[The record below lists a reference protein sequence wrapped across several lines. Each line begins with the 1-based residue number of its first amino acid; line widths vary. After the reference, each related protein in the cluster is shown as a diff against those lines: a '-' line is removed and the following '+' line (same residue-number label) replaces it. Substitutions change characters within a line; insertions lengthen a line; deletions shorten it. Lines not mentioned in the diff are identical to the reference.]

1 FESSPLTF
9 LSSTALAAIFSAAA
23 SALASISRNFVK
35 TRTPTQVAS
44 HAQKYFLRRNNQ
56 NRRRRRSSL
65 FDITTDSFSSMEEDN
80 PSPNREP
87 ATNQLGKSPVTGDD
101 SFEKLT
107 LGPSKGK
114 ASRPVPIPPSS
125 KMAGLS
131 LSRSDDAGG
140 QEQVLPLSLKLSTS
154 SPPEEKQSPPQPA
167 GRSAAFQAM
176 SSGDS
181 IISVV

>member
-1 FESSPLTF
+1 MLNYIVWYVYLF
-9 LSSTALAAIFSAAA
+9 SST
-23 SALASISRNFVK
+23 
-35 TRTPTQVAS
+35 
-44 HAQKYFLRRNNQ
+44 
-56 NRRRRRSSL
+56 
-65 FDITTDSFSSMEEDN
+65 EEDN

-87 ATNQLGKSPVTGDD
+87 ATNQLGKSQVTGDD

-154 SPPEEKQSPPQPA
+154 SPPEEKQSP
-167 GRSAAFQAM
+167 RRLLFRRCLAATA
-176 SSGDS
+176 
-181 IISVV
+181 